1 MVIETVKLKG
11 VYDLSSRDYKIWRDE
26 QIKQGRLHKY
36 STPAQTERVYQNEQ
50 FINRHGQ
57 EAFNALNEQERDAYE
72 QAYLKNY
79 NDTLIRKTTA
89 DWANPFNDD
98 GTVNPNKGVGDA
110 NLFYEI
116 MGWDPVFQKE
126 LYESDYKD
134 ANGIKLA
141 KEEVKKRYEEDKNSF
156 LGNLIYTG
164 SRSNTRFIDDAE
176 NEDIEK
182 VDVEN
187 NIILDRVRQKVAKDR
202 SKKVASLLPQY
213 IKDLNQYNDTQLEQQ
228 YFQAITP
235 SIANPGIPQLA
246 SFYDSKDH
254 SILSDE
260 VSDIGRG
267 QKQEWIAKHKLYTEI
282 YGSDIAASIL
292 DAEAK
297 QYLDQKQT
305 KWDEFGNKA
314 FEILTTAAR
323 SEANN
328 ANGIRNLGIQIGEAT
343 NMYDSS
349 TITVFSDLNNKY
361 YEKENVDRVFTTSGK
376 YKYIYTDP
384 KTKETKEVFPIKTT
398 RSNADLQGI
407 DEDGHRR
414 SNFFNNNYWKDV
426 ITTNSFDT
434 EIHNQA
440 KKLNGYSPYT
450 NIYTL
455 GERAPMWMETIP
467 QLGWVF
473 GDMALNAVPFLGQK
487 VGAMTKAVNG
497 VSIAARSTRVFGNV
511 LQGTGDFMT
520 KVTPAISSIG
530 MGHEMGMSV
539 FTESLQNNVGALENA
554 LYKQATEE
562 YQSLM
567 TQDAFVFQDQI
578 NNSYGTLYN
587 EWKNDFIEQNKV
599 DPEQSVPP
607 EKLLEIQNNLKAI
620 AIQQV
625 ANSYINERVSQLKQE
640 DKYKEQLQQIA
651 DITTDSYMTMATT
664 NAVKGAFANYGFRN
678 YLFKNKTQRQMGGME
693 DALSR
698 RTIGSNGRWQINNVY
713 DNVSKAQK
721 IKNLGKAALTQA
733 VGEGVDEA
741 IDEIQ
746 TFASQAVNEGMM
758 QAYLN
763 NEFNPEGEVQ
773 TYNIF
778 HGINSYLQGAVKGLS
793 EEQTYD
799 AALLG
804 AVSGVGTTSINPLTV
819 LDPNF
824 KEHWKNTKSPMEKM
838 NLLLTNG
845 VINTYYDK
853 VHGERDAKE
862 LIRQANDIIE
872 NEDQY
877 KAISKLITQ
886 DLAKLGAV
894 NVDDQD
900 ALDFMQATST
910 IQQLQEFSSDKN
922 NRILL
927 EVLRDNNDYKK
938 ALEQVDKILNDKYTE
953 EDARDMLVEYY
964 AKNPS
969 VPQSEENSAKAIE
982 QIKQNATKLKKGV
995 EVVNQVNKH
1004 IDSYEKRTGK
1014 KVSPLVKAQLSERM
1028 ALNQFLDERIADNE
1042 EKISGNRN
1050 VNTQHNASS
1059 YGTREGVKNRISDL
1073 DHTIGDLTDVVEGN
1087 KKTVESKKAELDQ
1100 YLESIK
1106 DNEELTSEEQKKLG
1120 ELMMQH
1126 KAAELDLRIAEA
1138 NRNKVVTE
1146 RNSLMSQEESW
1157 QDGKVMSKDEILSAH
1172 PEDRARMLNNSN
1184 RYNYSAEQL
1193 EQIDLARQELR
1204 SKGREVLHDIVPQQA
1219 INVSTS
1225 TKNKQSLASI
1235 MEDPEAALV
1244 NMMTRTSHSE
1254 LITANDRHNTQA
1266 LDSWVEKMEND
1277 PSLDPSLYDQ
1287 IVYQALVQHHNIIDG
1302 IYRHKRGTIYN
1313 KYSHVLDRAKKADS
1327 ILKAAE
1333 KYVADNNIEE
1343 EAAVEVLGTT
1353 KNLLDHIH
1361 NEQEFIEKLG
1371 DIASDQNVPAETRE
1385 RLSKFLN
1392 TLEEVFQHKSSTTN
1406 RINKEQAEKAE
1417 KEKEAKKQVEAA
1429 EKKRKEEEIIKQQE
1443 EEKKRKE
1450 EEEKK
1455 RKEKEEK
1462 QEKIAELEAAGLS
1475 EEDLK
1480 DNKESNLTPEQI
1492 QEGVDNGEEVIL
1504 ESPSIDEQIASDDSG
1519 DISKMGT
1526 PNVDTSNLDQEI
1538 KENESNTLLG
1548 NPLYRYD
1555 KDDAK
1560 IGIQRKRKGSK
1571 PNDPMNRR
1579 FNWFE
1584 NEGIKLQEIIDSELH
1599 HIAKLGVKIYPLYV
1613 NPQQN
1618 ATDDAV
1624 FKDDIL
1630 WAVEYT
1636 DQVRRI
1642 HNNDLGGVITA
1653 NGKQFLIIGQGGYG
1667 NKTTEQF
1674 DNFNALR
1681 NSQKRKKVDYFRNNP
1696 SERFYANTSVHTQIE
1711 SISSGYLVTQQST
1724 DSERKPRPV
1733 TELLEG
1739 DRNPRGN
1746 KVDIEDLKWGIAYK
1760 DQMITVN
1767 VTEEQKPKVRAL
1779 KKSTPGSVYLLVE
1792 AADGKLTPAYIQPLY
1807 LADMRDGALKNEI
1820 LTLLNDLSSTDHAVR
1835 LQAVTKLSHYLY
1847 FSKEGDQ
1854 ILVGTSSKSTVSI
1867 QKNGT
1872 IIKTFDLSQ
1881 PNVRTE
1887 LVQFIIEEF
1896 NPRINITAPVLKQE
1910 ATIMK
1915 YAEAGALDTHI
1926 AQLGTSNASYNVYTI
1941 GEDGKPEIETTIDS
1955 SNDNIG
1961 GSDLFDS
1968 VATDIYSTTFHGKT
1982 AVKDSN
1988 GSWKLNGK
1996 LVTDV
2001 VQLSQLEYRHK
2012 LDSRNISPVKVTDE
2026 GEFYIIQ
2033 DDINNPVL
2041 FIKKGDYIK
2050 PLKGDAAKKVL
2061 SEIRQ
2066 EQEEIARQERIK
2078 AEQEKENELIDLDD
2092 NNDSNINN
2100 ENNDSQEDE
2109 ILSEEDLLNQQLG
2122 NFEDSSEEKSI
2133 EEQKAEDK
2141 VSKILADSEKLELTE
2156 DEHFYRDTETGE
2168 LYARVTSIEH
2178 ADVNSKP
2185 EDRFD
2190 PDDPY
2195 SIPSTS
2201 IGNGVDKFIRDFF
2214 EGTLGAV
2221 DSLAERYPNATTEDL
2236 QYLLEQLKV
2245 LKQKL
2250 GTRRIKIESKGIKA
2264 IGTVIVTDK
2273 NGVKK
2278 SIKVAGTL
2286 DLLGYDSDG
2295 NFYVFDVKTNRSM
2308 PDPDTVYGKKKLKS
2322 WASQTSLYK
2331 EFLEKKYN
2339 IKVKALAVIPVKVNY
2354 PTPVGAKDR
2363 HGEGTTTYTIDLEN
2377 SNQLYANGQEY
2388 REAKPYLFPM
2398 IALDE
2403 ISLDIRYE
2411 KLLPYEQNIVMD
2423 LAESK
2428 GAQGKQNSSQQ
2439 KDESSSNKDVNNAN
2453 ASLAELQGEEDL
2465 TTLESLFFSE
2475 QYGGRFYDILVQKEQ
2490 EGWPAIDDL
2499 DKLNDFLVQKGMPIT
2514 GITDPNAWLDILE
2527 NCR

>member
-1 MVIETVKLKG
+1 MGERKIKLQGLKG
-11 VYDLSSRDYKIWRDE
+11 LSSLSNKDYHVWRQQ
-26 QIKQGRLHKY
+26 QIKEGKLNDYDSYEYEDRLYKNQQFVKTHGKKAFD
-36 STPAQTERVYQNEQ
+36 SLNAQQ
-50 FINRHGQ
+50 
-57 EAFNALNEQERDAYE
+57 RDAYE

-164 SRSNTRFIDDAE
+164 SRSNTLFIDDAE
-176 NEDIEK
+176 NKDIEK
-182 VDVEN
+182 VGEEN

-246 SFYDSKDH
+246 AFYDSKDH

-282 YGSDIAASIL
+282 YGSDIAASML

-323 SEANN
+323 LEANS

-343 NMYDSS
+343 NMYDSP
-349 TITVFSDLNNKY
+349 TITVFSDLNNNY
-361 YEKENVDRVFTTSGK
+361 YEKNNVDSILDGPTGK

-455 GERAPMWMETIP
+455 GEKAPMWMETIP
-467 QLGWVF
+467 QLGWLF

-487 VGAMTKAVNG
+487 VGAMSKAVNG

-824 KEHWKNTKSPMEKM
+824 KEHWKNAKSPMEKM

-1014 KVSPLVKAQLSERM
+1014 KVSPLVKAHLSERM

-1073 DHTIGDLTDVVEGN
+1073 DHTIGDLNDIVDEN

-1106 DNEELTSEEQKKLG
+1106 DNEELTSEEQKKLS

-1254 LITANDRHNTQA
+1254 LIAANDRHNTQA

-1333 KYVADNNIEE
+1333 KYVADNNIEGGP
-1343 EAAVEVLGTT
+1343 AIEVLGTT
-1353 KNLLDHIH
+1353 KRLLDHIH

-1371 DIASDQNVPAETRE
+1371 DIVSDQNVPAETRE

-1406 RINKEQAEKAE
+1406 RINKEQTEKAE

-1681 NSQKRKKVDYFRNNP
+1681 NSQKRKKIDYFRNNP

-1792 AADGKLTPAYIQPLY
+1792 AADGKLTPVYIQPLY
-1807 LADMRDGALKNEI
+1807 LADMRDGTLKNEI

-2092 NNDSNINN
+2092 NDDSNNN
-2100 ENNDSQEDE
+2100 EESDAQEDE
-2109 ILSEEDLLNQQLG
+2109 ILSDEDLLNQQLG
-2122 NFEDSSEEKSI
+2122 NFEDSPKEKSI

-2141 VSKILADSEKLELTE
+2141 VSKILA
-2156 DEHFYRDTETGE
+2156 
-2168 LYARVTSIEH
+2168 
-2178 ADVNSKP
+2178 
-2185 EDRFD
+2185 
-2190 PDDPY
+2190 
-2195 SIPSTS
+2195 
-2201 IGNGVDKFIRDFF
+2201 
-2214 EGTLGAV
+2214 
-2221 DSLAERYPNATTEDL
+2221 
-2236 QYLLEQLKV
+2236 
-2245 LKQKL
+2245 
-2250 GTRRIKIESKGIKA
+2250 
-2264 IGTVIVTDK
+2264 
-2273 NGVKK
+2273 
-2278 SIKVAGTL
+2278 
-2286 DLLGYDSDG
+2286 
-2295 NFYVFDVKTNRSM
+2295 
-2308 PDPDTVYGKKKLKS
+2308 
-2322 WASQTSLYK
+2322 
-2331 EFLEKKYN
+2331 
-2339 IKVKALAVIPVKVNY
+2339 
-2354 PTPVGAKDR
+2354 
-2363 HGEGTTTYTIDLEN
+2363 
-2377 SNQLYANGQEY
+2377 
-2388 REAKPYLFPM
+2388 
-2398 IALDE
+2398 
-2403 ISLDIRYE
+2403 
-2411 KLLPYEQNIVMD
+2411 
-2423 LAESK
+2423 ESK

-2439 KDESSSNKDVNNAN
+2439 KDKSSSNKDVNNAN

-2475 QYGGRFYDILVQKEQ
+2475 QYGGRFYDILAQKEQ